1 MARDASARQSEELA
15 LVPGKLCGENIWRR
29 SKNVVETQPV
39 GWARRKAK
47 SDSLLCLENLLSFL
61 KNGMPPRA
69 PGFLVDD
76 LLAGKGVRDG
86 SSKARSQSAA
96 VGARGR
102 AGRGALPDGDS
113 DSHDGPRGFAR
124 VFHSSPPSFQKRFV
138 LSGRAIDERA
148 IAKLA
153 RIKKRSERRVAGTG
167 LERDQG
173 AWPA

>member
-1 MARDASARQSEELA
+1 MPPSGLHRDTPRRLCPRLLREAS
-15 LVPGKLCGENIWRR
+15 RR
-29 SKNVVETQPV
+29 PESQLLL
-39 GWARRKAK
+39 
-47 SDSLLCLENLLSFL
+47 SLLRFHLS
-61 KNGMPPRA
+61 PP
-69 PGFLVDD
+69 
-76 LLAGKGVRDG
+76 
-86 SSKARSQSAA
+86 
-96 VGARGR
+96 ARGR